1 MRSIHQRGPVRA
13 QASLTP
19 MIDVVFLLVV
29 FFVAVS
35 QLVDRDRIDMDLPS
49 PSPSAAHHPEEG
61 PRAVVNVLPGPGGSS
76 LGYQVDGIVFTPDA
90 VGQTDLLEHLQLRL
104 STTPE
109 LFVNIRADSGTAW
122 GWVAPVLGAARN
134 AASMAGQ
141 PAARVRLTV
150 QPGAQSQ

>member
-49 PSPSAAHHPEEG
+49 PSPSAAHQPEDG
-61 PRAVVNVLPGPGGSS
+61 ARAVVNVLPGPEGTSI
-76 LGYQVDGIVFTPDA
+76 GYQVDGLVFAADA
-90 VGQTDLLEHLQLRL
+90 TGQAALVNHLQDRL
-104 STTPE
+104 EQSPD
-109 LFVNIRADSGTAW
+109 LFVNVRADRGTAW
-122 GWVAPVLGAARN
+122 GWVAPVLGAARG
-134 AASMAGQ
+134 AAAMAGQ
-141 PAARVRLTV
+141 PMARVRLIV
-150 QPGAQSQ
+150 EPGAMQQ